1 MDWVIVAGWRH
12 RLATTLVAAG
22 ACAAALLC
30 QALLFQLT
38 LFQLTLLQIV
48 LCQILPGQAMA
59 QDAPAA
65 SKVAATGVTVRA
77 EGRGTQVVVE
87 LTAPVDATFGALLNP
102 RRMIIDLP
110 DVYVAAGAG
119 GSPKGQGIVAGY
131 RFGMFLAGRSRIVL
145 DLTGPA
151 KLESAR
157 IVPGPAGA
165 RLVIII
171 GPASAEEFETAA
183 RAAEA
188 RAPAAPSLTAPDPK
202 IRKGGEG
209 TTPLVVIDPGH
220 GGIDPGAA
228 AGKELEKGIVLQ
240 FALMLREKL
249 ARGGAVR
256 VEMTREGDNFVT
268 LNDRVRF
275 GRDRQAALMVS
286 IHADTLSDEAG
297 VRGAT
302 VYTAAERASDERS
315 ARLAEKENR
324 ADLVAGVESREDVT
338 DVADILFDLT
348 RRETRHLSMAFA
360 QRLVSTLDRTVK
372 TNKNPLRSAGFRV
385 LKAPDVPS
393 ILLELGYLSSPDDAR
408 LLTSPD
414 WREAATTA
422 VADAITRHFAV
433 NAGVEGTGTLPARP

>member
-1 MDWVIVAGWRH
+1 MDWLILAGFRR
-12 RLATTLVAAG
+12 RLAAASVPRACVAM
-22 ACAAALLC
+22 
-30 QALLFQLT
+30 LLFQ
-38 LFQLTLLQIV
+38 
-48 LCQILPGQAMA
+48 ILIPQAWA

-65 SKVAATGVTVRA
+65 TKVAATGVSVRA
-77 EGRGTQVVVE
+77 EGRGTQVVVD

-102 RRMIIDLP
+102 RRMTIDLP

-145 DLTGPA
+145 DLAGPA
-151 KLESAR
+151 KLESAQ

-165 RLVIII
+165 RLIITV
-171 GPASAEEFETAA
+171 GPATAEEFETAA

-188 RAPAAPSLTAPDPK
+188 RAPAVPLQAGPDPK
-202 IRKGGEG
+202 IRKGSEG
-209 TTPLVVIDPGH
+209 TLPLVVIDPGH
-220 GGIDPGAA
+220 GGIDAGAA
-228 AGKELEKGIVLQ
+228 AGKEQEKAIVLQ
-240 FALMLREKL
+240 FGQLLREKL
-249 ARGGAVR
+249 VRSGVVR
-256 VEMTREGDNFVT
+256 VEMTREGDTFVT

-286 IHADTLSDEAG
+286 IHADTLSDETG

-302 VYTAAERASDERS
+302 IYTAAERASDERS

-324 ADLVAGVESREDVT
+324 ADLIAGVDSREDVT

-360 QRLVSTLDRTVK
+360 QRLVTTLDRTVK
-372 TNKNPLRSAGFRV
+372 INKNPLRSAGFRV

-393 ILLELGYLSSPDDAR
+393 ILLELGYLSSPDDVR
-408 LLTSPD
+408 LLTSAD

-422 VADAITRHFAV
+422 VADAIIRHFAA
-433 NAGVEGTGTLPARP
+433 NAGGEGTGTLPPRP